1 MRPLGRIQAVKPAHP
16 PPVSPLKISDMSQ
29 PLAASQI
36 ASSTRPVSPR
46 AARVGGVSRA
56 ALEWV
61 GAAEVMDGVRAG
73 LEEYFPD
80 GVRAAPEGHH
90 FPGEGLDFPGKEG
103 LGPRR
108 HVHRR
113 MSSSIDPPAGI
124 LVDT

>member
-36 ASSTRPVSPR
+36 ASSTRPVSAR
-46 AARVGGVSRA
+46 AARLGGVSRA

-61 GAAEVMDGVRAG
+61 GAAEVM
-73 LEEYFPD
+73 D